1 MENKKNNPH
10 KKITARDKYN
20 TIVEDFIHK
29 LENNDTEPW
38 TKSWSMSSSLPKNFD
53 TENSYNGMNILTLLN
68 SGFKDSRW
76 LTFNQAK
83 KLGGT
88 IKKGSKSTPI
98 FFMKPIDKTELNEK
112 TGVEEEKQYFL
123 MQSYNVFN
131 IEQTENIKY
140 EPEIKQSNIN
150 NPISDFIQ
158 VIGIDKFRGE
168 PAYSAEHDV
177 VFMPEVS
184 EFNGEEEYFST
195 YFHEL
200 THATGH
206 KSRLDRLDK
215 FKVFGDEKYAFE
227 ELIAE
232 LGSAF
237 LSMEQGI
244 KPNSKKQAA
253 YLQSWISALKE
264 KPQILYSAASQ
275 ATKAVNHLN
284 TIYSTKINQIQS
296 PEITFKPI
304 NIIESKQV
312 PIQNNQTKKIHS
324 PQI

>member
-1 MENKKNNPH
+1 MKNKQNNPT
-10 KKITARDKYN
+10 KKTTARDKYN
-20 TIVEDFIHK
+20 TIVEDFIQK

-38 TKSWSMSSSLPKNFD
+38 TKSWSMNSSLPKNFD
-53 TENSYNGMNILTLLN
+53 TGNAYNGMNILTLLS

-98 FFMKPIDKTELNEK
+98 FFMKPIEKSTINEK
-112 TGVEEEKQYFL
+112 TGEEEKDQYFL
-123 MQSYNVFN
+123 MQSYNAFN
-131 IEQTENIKY
+131 IEQTENINY
-140 EPEIKQSNIN
+140 EPEIKQSNTN

-158 VIGIDKFRGE
+158 TIGIDEFRGE
-168 PAYSAEHDV
+168 PAYSPEHDV
-177 VFMPEVS
+177 VFMPQAS
-184 EFNGEEEYFST
+184 EFESEGEYYST

-206 KSRLDRLDK
+206 KSRLDRLEK

-244 KPNSKKQAA
+244 EPNSKKQAA
-253 YLQSWISALKE
+253 YLQSWINALKE

-275 ATKAVNHLN
+275 ASKGVNYLNDIIATKNA
-284 TIYSTKINQIQS
+284 IQL
-296 PEITFKPI
+296 PEIKFEPI
-304 NIIESKQV
+304 NLTATKQV
-312 PIQNNQTKKIHS
+312 SMSYNKPKKIHS